1 MLGIEETLDALPGAP
16 DEGLHS
22 TAETP
27 TEEVRVGAR
36 GSAQRPNVSKHTL
49 HTEIDTGAMGTPP
62 HSVQTSVPSTPA
74 CPPGGSSFPALSI

>member
-1 MLGIEETLDALPGAP
+1 MLGIEETLAALPGAR

-49 HTEIDTGAMGTPP
+49 HTEIDTRGRCAPRPT
-62 HSVQTSVPSTPA
+62 QYRRQ
-74 CPPGGSSFPALSI
+74 FPAHLPFHLEALPSQL